1 MEWSNS
7 LLLHQLIYRTLRY
20 SIELLPCILDLL
32 DSQIVGGRISAKEL
46 ICVGLSIPNEA
57 HYMMIPFIRLRRGVS
72 LAHPLM
78 IQFYIFWLSVLQ
90 DLFIAS
96 S

>member
-32 DSQIVGGRISAKEL
+32 DSQIVGGRISAHERANLCGFKYPKRSSL
-46 ICVGLSIPNEA
+46 YDDPV
-57 HYMMIPFIRLRRGVS
+57 HPFT
-72 LAHPLM
+72 
-78 IQFYIFWLSVLQ
+78 
-90 DLFIAS
+90 
-96 S
+96 